1 MAGSTEEFF
10 SKALLAGTASTFLSG
25 VDFVAL
31 TRSTSSS
38 FLAWVDN
45 ERRLPL
51 EDTGSAVVFRV
62 ERRVLL
68 GFKGLVVLLGAGP
81 VELLRLRFNEEFSL
95 PERGHDVGQLAAS
108 MKTQ

>member
-1 MAGSTEEFF
+1 M
-10 SKALLAGTASTFLSG
+10 ASTFLSG

-31 TRSTSSS
+31 ARSTSSS

-45 ERRLPL
+45 ERRL
-51 EDTGSAVVFRV
+51 EDTGSAAALRV

-81 VELLRLRFNEEFSL
+81 VELLRLRFSEEFSL
-95 PERGHDVGQLAAS
+95 PEGGHKVGQLAAS
-108 MKTQ
+108 MELRELAFIT